1 MISRLFGRKE
11 PERKGSDFVIED
23 DEVVEESA
31 FVSSLRLHLARLI
44 AYAESA
50 DVKLQRDVAE
60 KLANEAVKGER
71 QVQIVELGGLKL
83 LIPLTRS
90 VDSEVQRLAAHALAN
105 LSVNADNQRLMALDG
120 AIEVLIVLLESG
132 QVQTQR
138 QSAKALANL
147 GVHHDNKRMIAEA
160 GAIPKLVRLT
170 MAGVPTT
177 AKVEAV
183 AALANLAVND
193 LNEVEIEAADGI
205 RTIVTALQASVEFV
219 ESYTGVRDREFNHV
233 EELLAQCTRALRN
246 LSVSPRNKKVMIE
259 LGAMPYLQRLLRH
272 SNERIAQ
279 QTRKALSNL
288 GHSSGHMGK

>member
-1 MISRLFGRKE
+1 MFSRIFGRRSEEK
-11 PERKGSDFVIED
+11 KGSDFVLEED
-23 DEVVEESA
+23 DEENSA

-60 KLANEAVKGER
+60 KLANEAVKAER

-90 VDSEVQRLAAHALAN
+90 TDSEVKRLAAHALAN
-105 LSVNADNQRLMALDG
+105 LSVNAENQRLMAIEG
-120 AIEVLIVLLESG
+120 AIEVLIELLDSESA
-132 QVQTQR
+132 QTQR

-147 GVHHDNKRMIAEA
+147 GVHHDNKRLIAEA
-160 GAIPKLVRLT
+160 GAIPRLVRLT
-170 MAGVPTT
+170 TSAHTT
-177 AKVEAV
+177 VKIEAV

-193 LNEVEIEAADGI
+193 QNEIEIEASNGI
-205 RTIVTALQASVEFV
+205 KSIVAALQSSIEFV

-233 EELLAQCTRALRN
+233 EELVAQCARALRN
-246 LSVSPRNKKVMIE
+246 LSVNARNKGVLID

-279 QTRKALSNL
+279 QSRKALSNL
-288 GHSSGHMGK
+288 AGTSGEPTGK